1 MILHNI
7 IERSG
12 IAKMQTLNLSEKR
25 LMDLISRTHFQIKI
39 ITRK

>member
-12 IAKMQTLNLSEKR
+12 IAEMQTLNLSEKR
-25 LMDLISRTHFQIKI
+25 LMDLISKTPFQIKI
-39 ITRK
+39 ITKK